1 MSEPWKLV
9 IGFVGVVVG
18 FAGGLLG
25 FSAVMASTIGTLL
38 NDRLFFIFLVSIGM
52 CGGGAALVGYLFL
65 SIIGLFER
73 RAKRTR
79 RKKKKSRT
87 KK

>member
-18 FAGGLLG
+18 FVGGLLG
-25 FSAVMASTIGTLL
+25 FSAVMASALGTLL
-38 NDRLFFIFLVSIGM
+38 NDRLPLIFLVSIGM
-52 CGGGAALVGYLFL
+52 CGGGAVLVGYLL
-65 SIIGLFER
+65 LGVIGLFER

-79 RKKKKSRT
+79 RKKKSKA